1 MKLAL
6 YALCA
11 IAIVMGGTGCTT
23 GGGAT
28 SGQAAVSGAIVNVQY
43 INPQSFTDFSVQGRN
58 LQSSTAVFTQ
68 EVTRTLEPV
77 MRSRF
82 PGDMLTL
89 RFTDI
94 DLAGNTPA
102 RRPSSTRIVRSTT
115 PARLAFNYQLQN
127 QSGQS
132 VASGSQRLTDTLRR
146 TSTRNPGQSSPV
158 YLENR
163 MLRRWLQSLPVT
175 R

>member
-6 YALCA
+6 YAICA
-11 IAIVMGGTGCTT
+11 IAIALGGTGCTT

-28 SGQAAVSGAIVNVQY
+28 SGQAAVLGAIVTVQY
-43 INPQSFTDFSVQGRN
+43 VNPQSFTDFSVQGRN
-58 LQSSTAVFTQ
+58 VQSSATLFTQ
-68 EVTRTLEPV
+68 EVTSTLEPV

-82 PGDMLTL
+82 PGDTLTL
-89 RFTDI
+89 RFTNI
-94 DLAGNTPA
+94 DLAG
-102 RRPSSTRIVRSTT
+102 RGSTRIVRSNT
-115 PARLAFNYQLQN
+115 PARLSFDYVLRDS
-127 QSGQS
+127 SGHTA
-132 VASGSQRLTDTLRR
+132 ASGSQRLTDTLRR

>member
-11 IAIVMGGTGCTT
+11 IVIGGTGCTT

-43 INPQSFTDFSVQGRN
+43 INPQSFADFSVQGRN
-58 LQSSTAVFTQ
+58 LQSSTTVFTQ

-82 PGDMLTL
+82 PGDTLTL

-102 RRPSSTRIVRSTT
+102 RGLVR
-115 PARLAFNYQLQN
+115 R
-127 QSGQS
+127 
-132 VASGSQRLTDTLRR
+132 
-146 TSTRNPGQSSPV
+146 
-158 YLENR
+158 E
-163 MLRRWLQSLPVT
+163 
-175 R
+175 

>member
-6 YALCA
+6 YVLCA

-23 GGGAT
+23 GGGST

>member
-28 SGQAAVSGAIVNVQY
+28 SGQAAVSGAIVTVQY
-43 INPQSFTDFSVQGRN
+43 INPQSFRDFSVQGRN
-58 LQSSTAVFTQ
+58 VQSSATVFTQ

-94 DLAGNTPA
+94 DLAG
-102 RRPSSTRIVRSTT
+102 SGSTRIVRSNT

>member
-6 YALCA
+6 YAICA
-11 IAIVMGGTGCTT
+11 VAIVIGGTGCTT

-28 SGQAAVSGAIVNVQY
+28 GGQAAVPGAVVTVQY
-43 INPQSFTDFSVQGRN
+43 INPQNFTDFSVQGRN
-58 LQSSTAVFTQ
+58 VQSSTTVFTG
-68 EVTRTLEPV
+68 EVTSTLEPV
-77 MRSRF
+77 MTSRF
-82 PGDMLTL
+82 PGDVLTL

-94 DLAGNTPA
+94 DLAGSGSA
-102 RRPSSTRIVRSTT
+102 RRPGSTRIVRSNT
-115 PARLAFNYQLQN
+115 PARLSFDYVLRDS
-127 QSGQS
+127 SGHTA
-132 VASGSQRLTDTLRR
+132 ASGSQRLTDTLRR